1 MKKIA
6 TQGFLR
12 TIKWVMSATSTAVKA
27 FKGRTFA
34 IVDTETNGTSPNYNQ
49 IIEIGILRIEDG
61 VLVDTY
67 HTLIKPARML
77 PDVITSLTGI
87 TNDDL
92 EYAPSFE
99 EVAIPIRDILKGA
112 TLVAHNARFD
122 YSFIKNEFR
131 RVETSFNA
139 KTLCTVKLS
148 RTLFPKFAHHALD
161 DIIKRHSIACENRHR
176 AFDDAAVLWEF
187 LQQLD
192 NTQEPEVFER
202 AIKSAMGI
210 EVMKSGVSR
219 SLVQHLPHT
228 PGVYIFY
235 GKDKEVLYVGKSID
249 IKTRVMSHYSSD
261 HRSGKEL
268 RMLDETADIGYHQT
282 TGELSALFLESKL
295 IKELNPVYN
304 RALRK
309 VKQLALMLLRKD
321 EKGYRT
327 ADVVYHSK
335 IELEDLPNLLGVF
348 RTIKQAKE
356 FLDLAVREHGLCPK
370 ILGLEKGSGPCFQ
383 HQLENCKGAC
393 VGKETPAFYN
403 ARFTDLF
410 RQRKI
415 KTWPYPGAIVIKDEV
430 DEYDGVA
437 YVIDNWCLVKT
448 FSYVG
453 SETTEHESVAV
464 EFDYDAYK
472 ILTRYFVKNEGRR
485 NITLYKPQ
493 TRPSYEERVIG

>member
-6 TQGFLR
+6 TQVFLR
-12 TIKWVMSATSTAVKA
+12 TIKRVMSATKSALQ
-27 FKGRTFA
+27 GRTFA

-61 VLVDTY
+61 VLVDSY
-67 HTLIKPARML
+67 RTLIKPARML
-77 PDVITSLTGI
+77 PEFISSMTGI
-87 TNDDL
+87 TNADL
-92 EYAPSFE
+92 EHAPTFE
-99 EVAIPIRDILKGA
+99 EVAIPIKEILKGA

-131 RVETSFNA
+131 RVETQFNA

-148 RTLFPKFAHHALD
+148 RNLFPKYAHHALD
-161 DIIKRHSIACENRHR
+161 DVIARHKIPCQNRHR
-176 AFDDAAVLWEF
+176 AFDDALVLWEF
-187 LQQLD
+187 LQILD
-192 NTQEPEVFER
+192 KTFVPDVLEH
-202 AIKSAMGI
+202 ALTKAMGL
-210 EVMKSGVSR
+210 ETLPSGANR
-219 SLVQHLPHT
+219 ALVAHLPHA
-228 PGVYIFY
+228 PGVYVFY
-235 GKDKEVLYVGKSID
+235 GKEKEVLYVGKSID
-249 IKTRVMSHYSSD
+249 IKTRVLSHFSND
-261 HRSGKEL
+261 HRSAKEL
-268 RMLDETADIGYHQT
+268 RMLEEVTDIGYTQT

-321 EKGYRT
+321 ERGYRT
-327 ADVVYHSK
+327 ADIVYRGK
-335 IELEDLPNLLGVF
+335 IEQEDLPNLLGVF

-356 FLDLAVREHGLCPK
+356 FLEIAIREHALCPK
-370 ILGLEKGSGPCFQ
+370 ILGLEKTNGACFQ

-415 KTWPYPGAIVIKDEV
+415 KTWPYPGPVVIKDEV

-453 SETTEHESVAV
+453 SETTEHENVAI

-493 TRPSYEERVIG
+493 TYPAYEERVIG